1 MNEYDDQANL
11 KTNTE
16 TATLIDAGKCDS
28 EIALYLRLGEEVMRF
43 AESTNTTGA
52 NILKETLSSAS
63 RGGGER
69 YTQRT
74 FEELLVAGSNHL
86 I

>member
-1 MNEYDDQANL
+1 MTTEYENEHQTNL

-43 AESTNTTGA
+43 AESTNTTEA
-52 NILKETLSSAS
+52 NARKVAAKLI
-63 RGGGER
+63 RGPKR
-69 YTQRT
+69 
-74 FEELLVAGSNHL
+74 
-86 I
+86 

>member
-1 MNEYDDQANL
+1 MTTEYENEHQTNL

-43 AESTNTTGA
+43 AESTNTTEA
-52 NILKETLSSAS
+52 
-63 RGGGER
+63 
-69 YTQRT
+69 
-74 FEELLVAGSNHL
+74 
-86 I
+86 